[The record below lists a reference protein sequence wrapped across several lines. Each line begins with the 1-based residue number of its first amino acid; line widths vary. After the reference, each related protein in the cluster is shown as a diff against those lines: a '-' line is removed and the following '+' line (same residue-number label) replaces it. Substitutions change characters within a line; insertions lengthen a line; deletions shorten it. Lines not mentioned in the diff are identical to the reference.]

1 MTKASKIIPAHE
13 VSEDIKP
20 AARRNVPDTACAVA
34 SDLNAAAIALNQAFI
49 VTDIVNRKR

>member
-1 MTKASKIIPAHE
+1 MTKASKIILVTRLAKT
-13 VSEDIKP
+13 IKP